1 MGESWEQPV
10 QIRSRVIFLVAA
22 VGITIIFLGVRFGA
36 TKFRSRPRRV
46 ETAIGVG
53 QVTPV
58 RVGQPHERAIEQKYG
73 VELVSGDHTYPVATY
88 HGLIRATNAQKVD
101 VDRYREILAQEFML
115 YPREFVH
122 RSRLERI
129 VLCSGLSFDG
139 QNRSAVPDLEHNTLY
154 LDVIAGN
161 FNLDYQRRAIHHDFF
176 HMIDYQDD
184 GQLYAD
190 EQWTKLNPPG
200 FRYGSGGVRMQGDP
214 RSSVQWNEPG
224 FLNRY
229 STSGVE
235 EDKAEIFAHM
245 MTNCASVEERAA
257 ADKVIHT
264 KMAAMKAL
272 LAKFSPDLNVDFWS
286 ELCLKRS
293 EAH

>member
-1 MGESWEQPV
+1 MGKSWEQPV
-10 QIRSRVIFLVAA
+10 QIRPRVIFLVAA
-22 VGITIIFLGVRFGA
+22 GITISFLGMRFAA
-36 TKFRSRPRRV
+36 TEFWSRPRRV

-53 QVTPV
+53 AVTPNLLA
-58 RVGQPHERAIEQKYG
+58 PPIEQKYG
-73 VELVSGDHTYPVATY
+73 VELVLGDYTYPVVTSS
-88 HGLIRATNAQKVD
+88 GLIRGTNARKVD
-101 VDRYREILAQEFML
+101 VDRYHEIFSREFVL

-122 RSRLERI
+122 RSRLKRI
-129 VLCSGLSFDG
+129 VLCSDLSFEG
-139 QNRSAVPDLEHNTLY
+139 QKRSAVPDLSNNTLY

-184 GQLYAD
+184 GLLYTD
-190 EQWTKLNPPG
+190 EQWAKLNSPG
-200 FRYGSGGVRMQGDP
+200 FHYGTGGARMLGDASSG
-214 RSSVQWNEPG
+214 VQWNSPG
-224 FLNRY
+224 FLNKY

-235 EDKAEIFAHM
+235 EDKAELFAHM
-245 MTNCASVEERAA
+245 MTDCAAVEERAA
-257 ADKVIHT
+257 TDKVIHS

-286 ELCLKRS
+286 ELRLKRS